1 MTVPIFR
8 AYVGGAGRQIHYR
21 RAGPTDSV
29 GVKRPLVL
37 FHQNPASSLE
47 YEGLMRLMGRDRLV
61 IALDMPGYGQSD
73 PLQMPPDISGYAE
86 ELVRTLP
93 DLGINEATGCDVY
106 GFHTG
111 ALVAVEAALLRP
123 GLIRH
128 IALTG
133 LPMREPQE
141 RAERLRQAQE
151 TPGFDEAG
159 SHILATAKAL
169 WDYVVKA
176 RTPGVPLPH
185 AARAWH
191 DKLTALDH
199 MHWAYLGVWSFEYE
213 NRLPLLSQPTLLL
226 QPHEDIWRQ
235 SVAAA
240 RLIPNHRIV
249 EMPDFNRDIF
259 DLPDAVAGIAD
270 HLRDFFDLPVSR
282 SL

>member
-1 MTVPIFR
+1 MTVPIFC
-8 AYVGGAGRQIHYR
+8 AYIGGPGRQIHYR
-21 RAGPTDSV
+21 RAGPAD
-29 GVKRPLVL
+29 GIGAKRPLVL

-47 YEGLMRLMGRDRLV
+47 YEGLMRVMGRDRLV

-73 PLQMPPDISGYAE
+73 PPMTPPGIAGYAE
-86 ELVRTLP
+86 HLVRTLP
-93 DLGINEATGCDVY
+93 DLGVTEGVGCDVY

-111 ALVAVEAALLRP
+111 ALVAVEAALRHP
-123 GLIRH
+123 GLIRRL
-128 IALTG
+128 ALTG
-133 LPMREPQE
+133 LPMRDPQE

-151 TPGFDEAG
+151 TPGLDNDG
-159 SHILATAKAL
+159 THILATAKAL

-176 RTPGVPLPH
+176 RTAGVGLSH

-191 DKLTALDH
+191 DKLAALDH

-213 NRLPLLSQPTLLL
+213 NRLPLLNQPTLLL

-240 RLIPNHRIV
+240 RLIPNHRIL

-259 DLPDAVAGIAD
+259 DLPDAVAAIAV
-270 HLRDFFDLPVSR
+270 HLRGFFDLPVSR